1 MTKKICSLIIIGV
14 FFLVSQ
20 GVAAPA
26 DQVLGERHQ
35 LSNGLVWLFS
45 EQSDLPL
52 VTLELLIKA
61 GVLQEPQGKAGLA
74 NLTASLLLNGT
85 RTRTAT
91 QISEEID
98 FLGAKLGASG
108 GQDYAVIKLTVLKKN
123 LVPALELCQDIL
135 LHPTFAPAEIA
146 RKVERL
152 KGQLQ
157 SEQDDPGIVAA
168 RAFCRAL
175 YGAHPYGYPVIG
187 TAADL
192 STITQ
197 ADLVTFHRQ
206 YYRPNNAILAVVGDL
221 RVDEARGLMQKF
233 FGNWAAA
240 PVPQRKVPAIP
251 DLPQSQVLRI
261 DKDITQANIILGQ
274 VGLKRQNPDFYPFLV
289 MNYILGGGGFASR
302 LMDNIRDNRGLA
314 YCVASSFNPG
324 VEAGPFEITLET
336 KNVSAGLALQEALK
350 EQQRIRSELVTAK
363 ELSEAKSF
371 LIGSL
376 PLKMDSN
383 AKRAWLLGY
392 VEFYGLGLDY
402 PWRYPDLIN
411 GLTREQIRGVAQK
424 YLSPQQLMVVVGK
437 QENIKLDLPQD
448 WQLINQPPKAE

>member
-1 MTKKICSLIIIGV
+1 MTRKICSLIIIGV
-14 FFLVSQ
+14 FFLVSR
-20 GVAAPA
+20 GIAAPA

-74 NLTASLLLNGT
+74 NLTAALLLNGT
-85 RTRTAT
+85 KTRTAT

-123 LVPALELCQDIL
+123 LSAALELCQDIL
-135 LHPTFAPAEIA
+135 LHPTFALAEIA

-157 SEQDDPGIVAA
+157 SEQDEPRMVAA

-187 TAADL
+187 TTADL
-192 STITQ
+192 SAITQ
-197 ADLVTFHRQ
+197 ADLVNFHRT

-221 RVDEARGLMQKF
+221 RVDEARGLLEKF
-233 FGNWAAA
+233 FGKWAAA
-240 PVPQRKVPAIP
+240 PVPPKEIPAIP
-251 DLPQSQVLRI
+251 DLQQNQVLRV

-274 VGLKRQNPDFYPFLV
+274 VALKRQNPDFYPFLV

-314 YCVASSFNPG
+314 YSVASGFNPG
-324 VEAGPFEITLET
+324 VEAGPFEVTLET
-336 KNVSAGLALQEALK
+336 KNASAGLALQEALK
-350 EQQRIRSELVTAK
+350 EQQRIRSELVTEK

-411 GLTREQIRGVAQK
+411 GLTREQIRAVAQK
-424 YLSPQQLMVVVGK
+424 YLSPQQLVVVVGN
-437 QENIKLDLPQD
+437 QENIKLNLPQD
-448 WQLINQPPKAE
+448 WKLINQPPKAE